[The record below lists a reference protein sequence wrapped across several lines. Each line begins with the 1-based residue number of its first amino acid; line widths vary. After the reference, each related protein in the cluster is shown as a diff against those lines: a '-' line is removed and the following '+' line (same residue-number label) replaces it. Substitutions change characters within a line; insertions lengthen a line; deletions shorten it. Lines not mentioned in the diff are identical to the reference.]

1 MLESLPISWNHVHP
15 VLVHFTTAL
24 LPVSL
29 VCDLTGKYLKRES
42 LTAAGWWTL
51 FFGAIA
57 TPFSALAGWL
67 WISDL
72 ETGGFHD
79 RNLATHKWL
88 GITLVAGFLIT
99 AIWRVRFFRA
109 DAKPGIVYLGFAG
122 IVVVAL
128 FYQGYLGG
136 KMTLG

>member
-1 MLESLPISWNHVHP
+1 MLQLIPISWNHVHP

-29 VCDLTGKYLKRES
+29 VCDLAGTYFRRES

-51 FFGAIA
+51 FFGAVA
-57 TPFSALAGWL
+57 TPFTALAGWL
-67 WISDL
+67 WMSDL
-72 ETGGFHD
+72 ESSGFHD
-79 RNLATHKWL
+79 RNLGTHKWL
-88 GITLVAGFLIT
+88 GVMLVVGFLIT
-99 AIWRVRFFRA
+99 AIWRLRFFKST
-109 DAKPGIVYLGFAG
+109 AKPGTAYLILTGA
-122 IVVVAL
+122 VVALL